1 MLHDKDELDG
11 KSPGFNVKDRESKGF
26 NFANHLAENIKE
38 NHGLNA
44 FQEFSDQD
52 GLQPPLEKSTST
64 NNRDDLDL
72 SESRI
77 SVEEDESIVPNNVL
91 AQNASQNEQNR
102 VLPLKLSTSSSF
114 HRQTGDRERL
124 LETTKKILNK
134 SILAKSSVQP
144 ANSPNSNVVAKSHDM
159 LKVEPSKLPL
169 DTNRKSFSHSIQ
181 NHSLTLVK
189 NNTEEQVDKI
199 LPTTAKRFTQE
210 DLNNIAEN
218 MQVRFEVL
226 EDIRT
231 AEVSLRNKGISP
243 IEGKLWSIHFCV
255 TTGIELNHLVHKPEG
270 YVLPNQKSIK
280 LTHFNGCTYRLEP
293 TRDFKAILPGNALK
307 FVIHVGATLAKSDLV
322 PRWYITADGLEPRT
336 ISNTADE
343 SLDFVVLSKREKAWD
358 RFGNNDVTDLKKAP
372 LLVVPTPLEIV
383 GLNESMKLSIDSQW
397 VVLGETGLEEETSF
411 LAGKLEVQKSLSD
424 STNRKVIKLALGKVL
439 LEMPEDTQQLSNPS
453 SNESYQLEVN
463 VSEELIKIT
472 GTGKAGVFYGVQTLL
487 ALMDDKGLV
496 PQVSIK
502 DSPRYS
508 YRGLMLD
515 VVRNF
520 QPKGEVMKL
529 LDVMAVYKMNKFH
542 FHLSDNE
549 GWRLEI
555 PGLEELTS
563 VSKRSLKIFLILA
576 V

>member
-1 MLHDKDELDG
+1 
-11 KSPGFNVKDRESKGF
+11 
-26 NFANHLAENIKE
+26 
-38 NHGLNA
+38 
-44 FQEFSDQD
+44 
-52 GLQPPLEKSTST
+52 
-64 NNRDDLDL
+64 
-72 SESRI
+72 
-77 SVEEDESIVPNNVL
+77 
-91 AQNASQNEQNR
+91 
-102 VLPLKLSTSSSF
+102 
-114 HRQTGDRERL
+114 
-124 LETTKKILNK
+124 
-134 SILAKSSVQP
+134 
-144 ANSPNSNVVAKSHDM
+144 
-159 LKVEPSKLPL
+159 
-169 DTNRKSFSHSIQ
+169 
-181 NHSLTLVK
+181 
-189 NNTEEQVDKI
+189 
-199 LPTTAKRFTQE
+199 
-210 DLNNIAEN
+210 
-218 MQVRFEVL
+218 
-226 EDIRT
+226 
-231 AEVSLRNKGISP
+231 
-243 IEGKLWSIHFCV
+243 
-255 TTGIELNHLVHKPEG
+255 
-270 YVLPNQKSIK
+270 
-280 LTHFNGCTYRLEP
+280 
-293 TRDFKAILPGNALK
+293 
-307 FVIHVGATLAKSDLV
+307 
-322 PRWYITADGLEPRT
+322 
-336 ISNTADE
+336 
-343 SLDFVVLSKREKAWD
+343 
-358 RFGNNDVTDLKKAP
+358 
-372 LLVVPTPLEIV
+372 
-383 GLNESMKLSIDSQW
+383 
-397 VVLGETGLEEETSF
+397 
-411 LAGKLEVQKSLSD
+411 VQKSLSD